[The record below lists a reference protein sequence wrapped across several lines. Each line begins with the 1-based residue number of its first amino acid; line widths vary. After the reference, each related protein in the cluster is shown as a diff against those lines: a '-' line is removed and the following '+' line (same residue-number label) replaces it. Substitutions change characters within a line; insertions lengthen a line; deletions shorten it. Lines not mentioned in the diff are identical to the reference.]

1 MLSADAAAAIGEAMR
16 LAVEGQYGSAFA
28 GAAKVPGVPTA
39 GKSGTAQLG
48 GDAAPHSW
56 FIGYAP
62 ADAPRIAVAV
72 IVESGGAGSQRAVPM
87 GGRLMSAYLGVP
99 RVAFGGL

>member
-1 MLSADAAAAIGEAMR
+1 VGPN
-16 LAVEGQYGSAFA
+16 V
-28 GAAKVPGVPTA
+28 
-39 GKSGTAQLG
+39 
-48 GDAAPHSW
+48 APHSW

-72 IVESGGAGSQRAVPM
+72 IVENGGLGSQRAVPI

-99 RVAFGGL
+99 R

>member
-1 MLSADAAAAIGEAMR
+1 VIGDAMQ
-16 LAVEGQYGSAFA
+16 LAVEGRYGEDVA
-28 GAAKVPGVPTA
+28 GAAKVPGIPTA

-62 ADAPRIAVAV
+62 ADAPQIAIAI
-72 IVESGGAGSQRAVPM
+72 IVEGGGTGAQRAVPM
-87 GGRLMSAYLGVP
+87 GGRLMGHYLGV
-99 RVAFGGL
+99 RR